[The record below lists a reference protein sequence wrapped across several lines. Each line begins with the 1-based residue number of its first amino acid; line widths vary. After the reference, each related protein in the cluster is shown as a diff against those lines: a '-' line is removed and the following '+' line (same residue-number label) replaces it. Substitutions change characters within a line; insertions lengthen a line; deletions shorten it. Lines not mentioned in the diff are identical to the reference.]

1 MKILTVINHKG
12 GVGKTTT
19 AVHLAKS
26 LALMGRKSL
35 VVDFDPQ
42 ANASVHLGVEEAD
55 QTISD
60 AILQGKPLPL
70 LEVDDNFWLVP
81 GALNLAT
88 AEKEFAGS
96 ITAYIKL
103 KKALEPVKGDFDYIL
118 IDCPPSLGFF
128 TLNALNASTDALII
142 TNPTKLAIQGIETIV
157 NTIEDVQAVNSELNI
172 EGIIIAD
179 AEKLVSASVVEE
191 HLRDGEIKVFDTV
204 VRHYKHYKEASM
216 IGQTVHEY
224 APDHQSVQ
232 DYDNLAK
239 EIINE

>member
-1 MKILTVINHKG
+1 MKVLTVINHKG

-26 LALMGRKSL
+26 LSLMGHKAL

-42 ANASVHLGVEEAD
+42 ANASIHLGIEEAD
-55 QTISD
+55 KTISD
-60 AILQGKPLPL
+60 AILRQEDLTL
-70 LEVDDNFWLVP
+70 VEISENLWLVP
-81 GALNLAT
+81 GALDLAT

-103 KKALEPVKGDFDYIL
+103 KKAIEKVRGQFDYVL

-142 TNPTKLAIQGIETIV
+142 TNPTKLAIQGIETII
-157 NTIEDVQAVNSELNI
+157 NTIEDVQSINPDLKVN
-172 EGIIIAD
+172 GIVIAD
-179 AEKLVSASVVEE
+179 AEKLVSATVVEE
-191 HLRDGEIKVFDTV
+191 YLRDGEIKVFDTV

-216 IGQTVHEY
+216 VGQTVHDY
-224 APDHQSVQ
+224 APDHQSVK

-239 EIINE
+239 EIVNE